1 MSSEEIESARTKA
14 ITFFSEAIRKW
25 DRLIQLYN
33 NIQEAKGYRTPIN
46 EIKEANEIL
55 IWFQENYVK
64 FKKYSSFRVVQR
76 LLPSGKEFTID
87 PVFDV
92 VYRGVNIQT
101 ICSSSYEF
109 VDELNQ
115 GLAQLR
121 GHLASVKSLKSLTKE
136 QRADLPLI
144 RIRRILS
151 RFDLVANQLKR
162 RRKNKEPYVVEDEY
176 DVQDLLHALLKV
188 DFDDI
193 RREEWAPSYAGGTSK
208 IDFVL
213 KNKGILVEVK
223 KTSKNTQEK
232 EIGEQLLVDIAK
244 YKQYPNIRTLICFIY
259 DPEKRIG
266 NPKGLKHD
274 LEKMST
280 KELNVEVVISQ

>member
-1 MSSEEIESARTKA
+1 MSLEEIKNKA
-14 ITFFSEAIRKW
+14 VTFFSEAIKKW
-25 DRLIQLYN
+25 NRLIQLYN
-33 NIQEAKGYRTPIN
+33 KIQAIKRYRDVGN
-46 EIKEANEIL
+46 EVKEANEIL
-55 IWFQENYVK
+55 AWFQENYVK
-64 FKKYSSFRVVQR
+64 YRKYSSFGVTEI
-76 LLPSGKEFTID
+76 LPSGKTVEID
-87 PVFDV
+87 PIFDV
-92 VYRGVNIQT
+92 VYRGANIQT
-101 ICSSSYEF
+101 ICSRPYDF

-115 GLAQLR
+115 GLAHLR

-162 RRKNKEPYVVEDEY
+162 RRKNKEPYLVEDEY

-193 RREEWAPSYAGGTSK
+193 RKEEWTPSYAGGASK

-213 KNKGILVEVK
+213 KNEGILVEVK
-223 KTSKNTQEK
+223 KTSKNTREK

-244 YKQYPNIRTLICFIY
+244 YKEYPNIRTLICFIY
-259 DPEKRIG
+259 DPEKWIE

-274 LEKMST
+274 LEKKST
-280 KELNVEVVISQ
+280 KELNVEVVICQ

>member
-1 MSSEEIESARTKA
+1 MNSEEIKNKA
-14 ITFFSEAIRKW
+14 VTFFSDAIKKW

-33 NIQEAKGYRTPIN
+33 NIQETERYRDVSN
-46 EIKEANEIL
+46 EAKEANEIL
-55 IWFQENYVK
+55 IWFQDNYIK
-64 FKKYSSFRVVQR
+64 FRKYSSFRVATAI
-76 LLPSGKEFTID
+76 LPSGKEVRTD
-87 PVFDV
+87 PIFDV
-92 VYRGVNIQT
+92 IFRGANIQT
-101 ICSSSYEF
+101 ICSRPYEF

-115 GLAQLR
+115 GLAFLR
-121 GHLASVKSLKSLTKE
+121 GHLASVSSLKSLTKE

-151 RFDLVANQLKR
+151 RFDLVVNQLKR

-188 DFDDI
+188 DFDDV
-193 RREEWAPSYAGGTSK
+193 RKEEWTPSYAGGASK

-213 KNKGILVEVK
+213 KNEGILVEVK
-223 KTSKNTQEK
+223 KTSKNTGEK

-244 YKQYPNIRTLICFIY
+244 YKEYPNIRTLICFIY
-259 DPEKRIG
+259 DPEKWIE

-274 LEKMST
+274 LEKKST
-280 KELNVEVVISQ
+280 KELNVEVVICQ

>member
-1 MSSEEIESARTKA
+1 MSSEEIKNKA
-14 ITFFSEAIRKW
+14 VTFFSDAIKKW

-33 NIQEAKGYRTPIN
+33 NIQETERYRDVSN
-46 EIKEANEIL
+46 EAKEANEIL
-55 IWFQENYVK
+55 IWFQDNYIK
-64 FKKYSSFRVVQR
+64 FRKYSSFRVATTI
-76 LLPSGKEFTID
+76 LPSGKKVRTD
-87 PVFDV
+87 PIFDV
-92 VYRGVNIQT
+92 IFRGANIQT
-101 ICSSSYEF
+101 ICRSYEF

-115 GLAQLR
+115 GLAFLR
-121 GHLASVKSLKSLTKE
+121 GHLASVSSLKSLTKE

-188 DFDDI
+188 DFDDV
-193 RREEWAPSYAGGTSK
+193 RKEEWTPSYAGGASK

-213 KNKGILVEVK
+213 KNEGILVEVK
-223 KTSKNTQEK
+223 KTSKNTGEK
-232 EIGEQLLVDIAK
+232 EIGKQLLVDIAK
-244 YKQYPNIRTLICFIY
+244 YKEYPNIRTLICFIY
-259 DPEKRIG
+259 DPEKWIE

-274 LEKMST
+274 LEKKST
-280 KELNVEVVISQ
+280 KELNVEVVICQ

>member
-1 MSSEEIESARTKA
+1 MSSEEIKNKA
-14 ITFFSEAIRKW
+14 VTFFSEAIKKW

-33 NIQEAKGYRTPIN
+33 KIQETKRYRDVSN
-46 EIKEANEIL
+46 EVKEANEIL
-55 IWFQENYVK
+55 IWFQDNYIK
-64 FKKYSSFRVVQR
+64 FRKYSSFRVAATI
-76 LLPSGKEFTID
+76 LPSGKEVRTD
-87 PVFDV
+87 PIFDV
-92 VYRGVNIQT
+92 IFRGANIQT
-101 ICSSSYEF
+101 ICTSYDF

-115 GLAQLR
+115 GLAHLR
-121 GHLASVKSLKSLTKE
+121 GHLASVRSLKSLTKE

-188 DFDDI
+188 DFDDV
-193 RREEWAPSYAGGTSK
+193 RKEEWTPSYAGGASK

-213 KNKGILVEVK
+213 KNEGILVEIK
-223 KTSKNTQEK
+223 KTSKNAREK

-244 YKQYPNIRTLICFIY
+244 YKEYPNIRTLICFIY
-259 DPEKRIG
+259 DPEKWIE

-274 LEKMST
+274 LEKKST
-280 KELNVEVVISQ
+280 KELNVEVVICQ

>member
-1 MSSEEIESARTKA
+1 MSLEEIKNKA
-14 ITFFSEAIRKW
+14 VTFFSEAIKKW
-25 DRLIQLYN
+25 NRLIQLYN
-33 NIQEAKGYRTPIN
+33 KIQAIKRYRDVSN
-46 EIKEANEIL
+46 EVKEANEIL
-55 IWFQENYVK
+55 AWFQENYVK
-64 FKKYSSFRVVQR
+64 YRKYSSFGVTEI
-76 LLPSGKEFTID
+76 LPSGKTVEID
-87 PVFDV
+87 PIFDV

-101 ICSSSYEF
+101 ICSRPYDF

-115 GLAQLR
+115 GLAHLR
-121 GHLASVKSLKSLTKE
+121 GHLASVRSLKSLTKE

-162 RRKNKEPYVVEDEY
+162 RRKNKEPYLVEDEY

-193 RREEWAPSYAGGTSK
+193 RKEEWTPSYAGGASK

-213 KNKGILVEVK
+213 KNEGILVEVK
-223 KTSKNTQEK
+223 KTSKNTREK

-244 YKQYPNIRTLICFIY
+244 YKEYPNIRTLICFIY
-259 DPEKRIG
+259 DPEKWIE

-274 LEKMST
+274 LEKKST
-280 KELNVEVVISQ
+280 KELNVEVVICQ

>member
-1 MSSEEIESARTKA
+1 MSSEEIKNKA
-14 ITFFSEAIRKW
+14 VTFFSEAIKKW
-25 DRLIQLYN
+25 NRLIQLYN
-33 NIQEAKGYRTPIN
+33 KIQETKRYRDVSN
-46 EIKEANEIL
+46 EVKEANEIL
-55 IWFQENYVK
+55 IWFQDNYIK
-64 FKKYSSFRVVQR
+64 FRKYSSFGVAEI
-76 LLPSGKEFTID
+76 LPSGKKVEID
-87 PVFDV
+87 PIFDV

-101 ICSSSYEF
+101 ICSRPYEF

-115 GLAQLR
+115 GLAHLR
-121 GHLASVKSLKSLTKE
+121 GHLASVRSLKSLTKA
-136 QRADLPLI
+136 QQADLPLI

-162 RRKNKEPYVVEDEY
+162 RRKNKEPYLVEDEY

-193 RREEWAPSYAGGTSK
+193 RKEEWTPSYAGGASK

-213 KNKGILVEVK
+213 KNEGILVEVK
-223 KTSKNTQEK
+223 KTSKNTREK

-244 YKQYPNIRTLICFIY
+244 YKEYPNIRTLICFIY
-259 DPEKRIG
+259 DPEKWIE

-274 LEKMST
+274 LEKKST
-280 KELNVEVVISQ
+280 KELNVEVVICQ